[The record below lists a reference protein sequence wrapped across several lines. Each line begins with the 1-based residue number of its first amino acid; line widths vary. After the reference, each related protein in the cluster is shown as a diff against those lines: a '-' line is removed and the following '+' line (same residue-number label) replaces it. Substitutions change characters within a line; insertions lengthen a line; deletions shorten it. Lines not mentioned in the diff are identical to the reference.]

1 MISLIEQIR
10 TGSIWNFPGGVHP
23 AENKKQSNTTDI
35 VHARLPEEIVLP
47 VKQHI
52 GKPGNLLVA
61 VGDAVLKGQQLT
73 ALETGFTLPVHAPT
87 SGVITAIEPRTTAHP
102 SGLSDVCVVIKP
114 DGLDS
119 WVTKHPVEDF
129 STKTSDELLDVI
141 RQAGI
146 SGMGGAGFPTAK
158 KLQSG
163 LGRTD
168 ILIVNAAECEPY
180 ITSDD
185 KLLQEHA
192 EEVLKG
198 IEVVEHILQPKL
210 TVIGIEDNK
219 PDAIKALEIAAKD
232 KDIVIRVIPTK
243 YPSGGEKQLI
253 KILTNKEVPA
263 GGIPADIGV
272 LVQNVGSL
280 YSIKRAVIDGEP
292 VVNRVVTLTGKT
304 FKQPRNVWAL
314 LGTPVHE
321 LLEEFGYKADKKL
334 PRLILGGPMM
344 GFTLP
349 HANVPITKTS
359 NCILAPTRR
368 EISPST
374 YEMECIRCSACAEAC
389 PASLLPQQ
397 LQWHAKANEL
407 DKCEELNIKD
417 CIECGACAF
426 VCPSEIPLVQYYRQ
440 AKAEIKTR
448 KDEATAAERAKI
460 RFEEKNA
467 RMERD
472 KAERENRFKKAA
484 DNRRKD
490 MKSADGDDAIAAAIA
505 RVKAQ
510 KTAADQT
517 PNAEPAVKPAVA
529 AAIAKAKAKQAA
541 AQKANDAGPDNS
553 EMSKLREERK
563 RQARERKAQQAATD
577 NPAENSGDTKKDAV
591 AAAIA
596 RAKAK
601 KAQQAESASEAS
613 AESSGDAKKDAV
625 AAAIARAKAKKAQQ
639 AESTSDA
646 PTESTGDAKKDA
658 VAAAIARAKAKKAQQ
673 AESATQTESEAPAE
687 STGDAKKDAVAA
699 AIARAKAKKAQQ
711 AESAAQTESEAP
723 VKSSGD
729 AKKDAVA
736 AAIARAK
743 AKKAQQAESATQ
755 TASEAP
761 AKSSGDAKKDAVAA
775 AIARAKAKKAQQA
788 ESATQTESE
797 APAES
802 TGDAKKDAVA
812 AAIAR
817 AKAKKA
823 QQAESATQT
832 ESEAPAESTGD
843 AKKDAVAAA
852 IARAK
857 AKKAQQA
864 ESATLTESEAP
875 VKSSGD
881 AKKDAVA
888 AAIARAKAKKAQ
900 QAKQDQTAETPEPVI
915 EVEAE
920 IQSEPVDP
928 KKAAVAA
935 AIARA
940 KAKKAQQAKQVEA
953 EATAPEAVVEIE
965 VEAEIRSEPVDPKK
979 AAVAAAIAR
988 AKARKA
994 QQEQDKKNNEEKE

>member
-52 GKPGNLLVA
+52 GKPGNLLIA

-73 ALETGFTLPVHAPT
+73 ALDTGFTLPVHAPT

-114 DGLDS
+114 DGLDA
-119 WVTKHPVEDF
+119 WVAKHPVEYF

-192 EEVLKG
+192 DEVLKG

-510 KTAADQT
+510 KATADQDTAA
-517 PNAEPAVKPAVA
+517 EPTVKPAVA
-529 AAIAKAKAKQAA
+529 AAIARAKAKQAA
-541 AQKANDAGPDNS
+541 AQKESNSEPDNS

-577 NPAENSGDTKKDAV
+577 NPTESSGGGKKEAVAAAIARAKAKKAQQAESASEAPVENSGDAKKDAVAAAIARAKAKKAQQTESASEAPVEKSGDAKKDAV

-625 AAAIARAKAKKAQQ
+625 TAAIARAKAKKAQQ
-639 AESTSDA
+639 AESASDA
-646 PTESTGDAKKDA
+646 PTESNGDAKKDA

-673 AESATQTESEAPAE
+673 AESASDAPAE
-687 STGDAKKDAVAA
+687 N
-699 AIARAKAKKAQQ
+699 
-711 AESAAQTESEAP
+711 
-723 VKSSGD
+723 SGD

-743 AKKAQQAESATQ
+743 AKKAQQAESAIQ
-755 TASEAP
+755 TESETP
-761 AKSSGDAKKDAVAA
+761 AKSTGDAKKDAVAAAIARAKAKKAQQTESASQAPVEKSGDAKKDAVAA

-788 ESATQTESE
+788 ESASE
-797 APAES
+797 APAENS
-802 TGDAKKDAVA
+802 GDAKKDAVA

-823 QQAESATQT
+823 QQTESA
-832 ESEAPAESTGD
+832 
-843 AKKDAVAAA
+843 
-852 IARAK
+852 
-857 AKKAQQA
+857 
-864 ESATLTESEAP
+864 SEAP
-875 VKSSGD
+875 VENSGD

-900 QAKQDQTAETPEPVI
+900 QAKQAETEETLELVTDI
-915 EVEAE
+915 KTET
-920 IQSEPVDP
+920 
-928 KKAAVAA
+928 
-935 AIARA
+935 
-940 KAKKAQQAKQVEA
+940 QQ
-953 EATAPEAVVEIE
+953 
-965 VEAEIRSEPVDPKK
+965 EPVDPKK

>member
-61 VGDAVLKGQQLT
+61 AGDTVLKGQQLT
-73 ALETGFTLPVHAPT
+73 ALDTGFTLPVHAPT
-87 SGVITAIEPRTTAHP
+87 SGVVTAIEPRTTAHP
-102 SGLSDVCVVIKP
+102 SGLSEMCVVIKP
-114 DGLDS
+114 DGLDT
-119 WVTKHPVEDF
+119 WIDKNPVEDF

-639 AESTSDA
+639 AESA
-646 PTESTGDAKKDA
+646 
-658 VAAAIARAKAKKAQQ
+658 
-673 AESATQTESEAPAE
+673 SEAPVE
-687 STGDAKKDAVAA
+687 KSGDAKKDAVAA

-723 VKSSGD
+723 AESSGD

-743 AKKAQQAESATQ
+743 AKKAQQAESA
-755 TASEAP
+755 A
-761 AKSSGDAKKDAVAA
+761 
-775 AIARAKAKKAQQA
+775 
-788 ESATQTESE
+788 QTESE

-832 ESEAPAESTGD
+832 ASEAPAE
-843 AKKDAVAAA
+843 
-852 IARAK
+852 
-857 AKKAQQA
+857 
-864 ESATLTESEAP
+864 
-875 VKSSGD
+875 SSGD

-900 QAKQDQTAETPEPVI
+900 QEESATQTASEATVESSGDPKKAAVAAAIARAKAKKAHQAESATLTESEAPIESSGDAKKDAVAAAIARAKAKKAQQGQTAETPEPVI

-928 KKAAVAA
+928 KKAAVAVAA

-940 KAKKAQQAKQVEA
+940 KAKKAQQAKQEESA
-953 EATAPEAVVEIE
+953 ETPESVVEP
-965 VEAEIRSEPVDPKK
+965 VVVLKAETQQEPVDPKK

>member
-114 DGLDS
+114 DGLDT
-119 WVTKHPVEDF
+119 WIEKKPVEDF

-639 AESTSDA
+639 AESASEA
-646 PTESTGDAKKDA
+646 PVEKSGDAKKDA

-723 VKSSGD
+723 
-729 AKKDAVA
+729 
-736 AAIARAK
+736 
-743 AKKAQQAESATQ
+743 
-755 TASEAP
+755 

-797 APAES
+797 DPAES

-823 QQAESATQT
+823 QQAESA
-832 ESEAPAESTGD
+832 
-843 AKKDAVAAA
+843 
-852 IARAK
+852 
-857 AKKAQQA
+857 AQ
-864 ESATLTESEAP
+864 TESEAP

-881 AKKDAVA
+881 AKKAKQAESAAQTESEAPAKSSGDAKKDAVA
-888 AAIARAKAKKAQ
+888 AAI
-900 QAKQDQTAETPEPVI
+900 T
-915 EVEAE
+915 
-920 IQSEPVDP
+920 
-928 KKAAVAA
+928 
-935 AIARA
+935 RA

>member
-61 VGDAVLKGQQLT
+61 LGDAVLKGQQLT

-114 DGLDS
+114 DGLDA
-119 WVTKHPVEDF
+119 WVAKHPVEDF

-192 EEVLKG
+192 DEVLKG

-490 MKSADGDDAIAAAIA
+490 MKSAEGDDAIAAAIA

-510 KTAADQT
+510 KATADQDTAA
-517 PNAEPAVKPAVA
+517 EPTVKPAVA
-529 AAIAKAKAKQAA
+529 AAIARAKAKQAA
-541 AQKANDAGPDNS
+541 AQKESNSEPDNS

-577 NPAENSGDTKKDAV
+577 NPT
-591 AAAIA
+591 
-596 RAKAK
+596 
-601 KAQQAESASEAS
+601 
-613 AESSGDAKKDAV
+613 ESSG
-625 AAAIARAKAKKAQQ
+625 
-639 AESTSDA
+639 
-646 PTESTGDAKKDA
+646 G
-658 VAAAIARAKAKKAQQ
+658 
-673 AESATQTESEAPAE
+673 
-687 STGDAKKDAVAA
+687 G
-699 AIARAKAKKAQQ
+699 
-711 AESAAQTESEAP
+711 
-723 VKSSGD
+723 
-729 AKKDAVA
+729 
-736 AAIARAK
+736 
-743 AKKAQQAESATQ
+743 
-755 TASEAP
+755 
-761 AKSSGDAKKDAVAA
+761 
-775 AIARAKAKKAQQA
+775 
-788 ESATQTESE
+788 
-797 APAES
+797 
-802 TGDAKKDAVA
+802 
-812 AAIAR
+812 
-817 AKAKKA
+817 
-823 QQAESATQT
+823 
-832 ESEAPAESTGD
+832 
-843 AKKDAVAAA
+843 KKDAVAAA

-875 VKSSGD
+875 AESSGD

-900 QAKQDQTAETPEPVI
+900 QAESASDAPAENSGD
-915 EVEAE
+915 A
-920 IQSEPVDP
+920 
-928 KKAAVAA
+928 KKDAVAA

-940 KAKKAQQAKQVEA
+940 KAKKAQQAESASDAPA
-953 EATAPEAVVEIE
+953 ESSGNT
-965 VEAEIRSEPVDPKK
+965 KK
-979 AAVAAAIAR
+979 DAVAAAIAR
-988 AKARKA
+988 AKAKKA
-994 QQEQDKKNNEEKE
+994 QQT

>member
-10 TGSIWNFPGGVHP
+10 TGSIWTFPGGVHP

-35 VHARLPEEIVLP
+35 VHAKLPEEIVLP

-52 GKPGNLLVA
+52 GKPGNLLVT
-61 VGDAVLKGQQLT
+61 VGDTVLKGQQLT
-73 ALETGFTLPVHAPT
+73 ALDTGFTLPVHAPT

-102 SGLSDVCVVIKP
+102 SGLSELSVVIKP
-114 DGLDS
+114 DGLDA
-119 WVTKHPVEDF
+119 WIERTPVEEF

-448 KDEATAAERAKI
+448 KDEAAAAERAKI

-490 MKSADGDDAIAAAIA
+490 MKTSGGDDAIVAAIA

-510 KTAADQT
+510 KAAADQA
-517 PNAEPAVKPAVA
+517 PNEEPAVKPAVA

-541 AQKANDAGPDNS
+541 AQKAEGAEPDNS

-563 RQARERKAQQAATD
+563 RQARERKAQQAAADT
-577 NPAENSGDTKKDAV
+577 PAESSGDGKKDAV

-601 KAQQAESASEAS
+601 RAQQAESASDAH

-639 AESTSDA
+639 AESASDA
-646 PTESTGDAKKDA
+646 PAESTGDAKKDAVAAAVARAKAKKAQQAESASDAPAESSGDAKKDA

-673 AESATQTESEAPAE
+673 TESAIQTESEAPAE

-711 AESAAQTESEAP
+711 A
-723 VKSSGD
+723 
-729 AKKDAVA
+729 
-736 AAIARAK
+736 
-743 AKKAQQAESATQ
+743 
-755 TASEAP
+755 
-761 AKSSGDAKKDAVAA
+761 
-775 AIARAKAKKAQQA
+775 
-788 ESATQTESE
+788 
-797 APAES
+797 
-802 TGDAKKDAVA
+802 
-812 AAIAR
+812 
-817 AKAKKA
+817 
-823 QQAESATQT
+823 
-832 ESEAPAESTGD
+832 
-843 AKKDAVAAA
+843 
-852 IARAK
+852 
-857 AKKAQQA
+857 
-864 ESATLTESEAP
+864 
-875 VKSSGD
+875 
-881 AKKDAVA
+881 
-888 AAIARAKAKKAQ
+888 
-900 QAKQDQTAETPEPVI
+900 KQDETAENPKPVV

-920 IQSEPVDP
+920 TQQESVDP

-940 KAKKAQQAKQVEA
+940 KAKKAQQAKQDETAETPEPVVEVEA
-953 EATAPEAVVEIE
+953 ETQSEPVDPKKAAVAAAIARAKARKAQQAKQEESAETSESVVEPLVE
-965 VEAEIRSEPVDPKK
+965 VEAEIQSEPVDPKK